1 MEIEK
6 KDIEE
11 IGEAIEALGKMLE
24 TELQN
29 LNLRLEKLEDLVS
42 EPLEINEID
51 EKEEVKEEKK
61 IPKPDYYDLKKDTN
75 EIREFLESFDVRLA
89 RVEQK
94 TVELLRQF
102 EEENISSMK
111 NDLFI
116 IRKEL
121 EFIRSDTKELLDKKE
136 ELDKKI
142 QDLEKRIEGSKEELA

>member
-1 MEIEK
+1 MDIEK

-11 IGEAIEALGKMLE
+11 IGEAVEALGKMLE

-29 LNLRLEKLEDLVS
+29 LNLRLEKLEDLLS
-42 EPLEINEID
+42 EPF
-51 EKEEVKEEKK
+51 EVKEIEEVELKEEQK
-61 IPKPDYYDLKKDTN
+61 IPKPDFYELKKDTN

-94 TVELLRQF
+94 TVELLREF

-121 EFIRSDTKELLDKKE
+121 EFIREDTKEILDKKE
-136 ELDKKI
+136 ELNKKI
-142 QDLEKRIEGSKEELA
+142 QELEKKIEGSKEDLA

>member
-1 MEIEK
+1 MEIK
-6 KDIEE
+6 KDDIEE
-11 IGEAIEALGKMLE
+11 IGEAVEALGKMLE
-24 TELQN
+24 TELKN
-29 LNLRLEKLEDLVS
+29 LNLRLEKLEGLLS
-42 EPLEINEID
+42 EPF
-51 EKEEVKEEKK
+51 EVKEIEEVELKEERK
-61 IPKPDYYDLKKDTN
+61 IPKPDYYELKKDTN

-94 TVELLRQF
+94 TVELLREF

-121 EFIRSDTKELLDKKE
+121 EFIREDTKEILDKKE

-142 QDLEKRIEGSKEELA
+142 QDLEKKIEGSKEELA